1 MAQPLFPVVLTVTMP
16 EPPSQTPRQPAPA
29 AVQGR
34 LAEFAIGELVRQHRS
49 SFAPLWSTESWV
61 KLLIWLALNCGCS
74 GDEAGLRAFRAC
86 LDPALSRRLRQ
97 QFFTRELEL
106 LQLQVVADPA
116 EGAALVLP
124 LAPGGAPVDLQRAAA
139 AVAAAGLE
147 AQLVADRG
155 RWSSLEG
162 AVAIPWQLPPL
173 AATP

>member
-16 EPPSQTPRQPAPA
+16 ELPSQTPCQPTPA

-34 LAEFAIGELVRQHRS
+34 LAEFAIGELVRRHRS

-97 QFFTRELEL
+97 QCQQRTLCWPRE
-106 LQLQVVADPA
+106 
-116 EGAALVLP
+116 G
-124 LAPGGAPVDLQRAAA
+124 
-139 AVAAAGLE
+139 
-147 AQLVADRG
+147 
-155 RWSSLEG
+155 
-162 AVAIPWQLPPL
+162 
-173 AATP
+173 